1 MKTRLIP
8 LLCAATMILAAS
20 GEAAPRRYPIKSV
33 VRSYLEIAQS
43 VANMVGDQRAQRYV
57 QAKKLNIVNVMWEDT
72 GRYQGSSVG
81 PNISDVTIEVE
92 AEGPGG
98 HKQRLL
104 MPVIR
109 YPNFTDKTG
118 DVDIDK
124 FFIRVGNHKQDGK
137 LDSVSLRQFLAHPGR
152 YMSLPGVGKIKGNT
166 LLADRDEHILTS
178 AQAAFLPIRSQGKA
192 RFWPVIFNYQ
202 SYAKNPA
209 VLTLLVTRQ
218 GTSMTIIDNNRDTVS
233 GGASWGQRLYF
244 NAGGERAPLTAERLK
259 DVMNKG
265 KTSNGESAASLGKDS
280 NLLLIIQV
288 PLKVKGRPMM
298 VYSDMDMEGAP
309 MATGGVVL
317 KESSRR
323 RGGGSDIDTAVLGHG
338 PSEGPYTELDGLT
351 IERDSRFPVRAT
363 VQFYQA
369 TSNGVVNQEDVAA
382 LAAQI
387 DKVYSH
393 ADYVGSLVVP
403 DGKVRPTEWDNAT
416 AAPHQLSW
424 REFPGLVERLQRY
437 DFFGIERYWRFT
449 Y

>member
-1 MKTRLIP
+1 MNRHLIP
-8 LLCAATMILAAS
+8 LFCAATMVLAS
-20 GEAAPRRYPIKSV
+20 NGEAAPRRYPIKPV
-33 VRSYLEIAQS
+33 VRSYLQIAQS
-43 VANMVGDQRAQRYV
+43 VANMVGDQRAQSLV

-92 AEGPGG
+92 AEGRNG

-124 FFIRVGNHKQDGK
+124 FFIRVGNHKKNGK
-137 LDSVSLRQFLAHPGR
+137 LDSVSLRQFLAHPTR

-202 SYAKNPA
+202 SYQKNPA

-218 GTSMTIIDNNRDTVS
+218 GTSMTIIDNNRDTVG

-244 NAGGERAPLTAERLK
+244 NAGGARAPLTAERLT

-265 KTSNGESAASLGKDS
+265 TTSNGESAASLGKDS
-280 NLLLIIQV
+280 NLLVIIQI

-298 VYSDMDMEGAP
+298 VYADMEDAP
-309 MATGGVVL
+309 MATGGGMV

-323 RGGGSDIDTAVLGHG
+323 SFGGSDMDTAVLGHG

-351 IERDSRFPVRAT
+351 IERDMRFPVRAT

-369 TSNGVVNQEDVAA
+369 TSNGVVNQENVAA

-416 AAPHQLSW
+416 TAPPHLSW
-424 REFPGLVERLQRY
+424 RDFPGLRERFEKY
-437 DFFGIERYWRFT
+437 DFYGMNWYERMFRY
-449 Y
+449 